1 MANPSKIK
9 GTRFES
15 DVVAHLRENGFPHA
29 ERRALA
35 GNVDKGDIT
44 GLGPRWVI
52 ECKAVAA
59 IKLAEFVD
67 EAECE
72 RVNAG
77 ADYGV
82 AVVKRRGKGVSR
94 AYAVMEWDKFVELM
108 GEVEGAQHT
117 TVL

>member
-1 MANPSKIK
+1 MTNRSKAK

-15 DVVAHLRENGFPHA
+15 DVVEFLQANGYPHA

-44 GLGPRWVI
+44 GIGPDWVI
-52 ECKAVAA
+52 ECKSVAT

-67 EAECE
+67 EAEAE

-77 ADYGV
+77 AKYGV
-82 AVVKRRGKGVSR
+82 AVVKRRGKNVAK
-94 AYAVMEWDKFVELM
+94 AYAVMDLDKFVELM
-108 GEVEGAQHT
+108 RLCECAQHT
-117 TVL
+117 TPL